1 MASAPGVAA
10 KAASIFRRVLA
21 MARRRFRIFA
31 KGAGDEHG
39 GAGEPEPAADPGAPA
54 AAPAVDSDARD
65 WTVGEDPPGPAAA
78 ASAPEDGAEALLP
91 RELHA
96 NGTSAS
102 PGPVPDA
109 AEWLLRGH
117 EARQPARVASEAG
130 APAAAERPIENAR
143 AVEKDVGTS
152 RSLGAEEDL
161 EKATRPATER
171 FAAVEHR
178 LAEAAQRADRAEER
192 AVIAEK
198 RLIAAGRAAE
208 ERLERVA
215 EAQRELEQA
224 TERAKR
230 GDEVEPTSIA
240 AMAAEAESLASDSE
254 PATAAAP
261 ELEPPLWVAVEPKP
275 VARPGSEAT
284 TEAEAQPDPEPQ
296 AEAKP
301 ELEPPQRS
309 APAVEPDH
317 APAEGMV
324 SLSLAEF
331 KELRELGMSVTQ
343 AKRVIRY
350 REERNGFRTLD
361 ELDQVPGFP
370 RTFLSGVK
378 ERLVP

>member
-1 MASAPGVAA
+1 
-10 KAASIFRRVLA
+10 
-21 MARRRFRIFA
+21 MARRRFRIFG

-39 GAGEPEPAADPGAPA
+39 GPGEPEPAAEPGAPP
-54 AAPAVDSDARD
+54 AAPTVDSDARE
-65 WTVGEDPPGPAAA
+65 WTVGGNPAGPAAV
-78 ASAPEDGAEALLP
+78 ASAPEEGAETLLP
-91 RELHA
+91 PNLQP
-96 NGTSAS
+96 NGTPAS
-102 PGPVPDA
+102 PGPAPDA
-109 AEWLLRGH
+109 TEWLLRGH
-117 EARQPARVASEAG
+117 EARQPARIASEASS
-130 APAAAERPIENAR
+130 PAAERPIDKAQ
-143 AVEKDVGTS
+143 AVEEDVERS
-152 RSLGAEEDL
+152 RPPVAEEEV
-161 EKATRPATER
+161 EKRARPATER
-171 FAAVEHR
+171 LAAVEER
-178 LAEAAQRADRAEER
+178 LAEAARRADRAEER
-192 AVIAEK
+192 AALAEK
-198 RLIAAGRAAE
+198 RLIAAGRAAD

-215 EAQRELEQA
+215 EAQRELEEA

-254 PATAAAP
+254 AATAAEP
-261 ELEPPLWVAVEPKP
+261 ELEPPSWVAVEPKR
-275 VARPGSEAT
+275 VARSGPEAE
-284 TEAEAQPDPEPQ
+284 TEAEAEPEPVAKSQPEPEPETQ
-296 AEAKP
+296 AEP
-301 ELEPPQRS
+301 EPEPPRRS
-309 APAVEPDH
+309 APAVEPDP

>member
-1 MASAPGVAA
+1 
-10 KAASIFRRVLA
+10 
-21 MARRRFRIFA
+21 MARRRFRIFG
-31 KGAGDEHG
+31 KGAGDVHG
-39 GAGEPEPAADPGAPA
+39 GPGEPEPAGEPGAPP
-54 AAPAVDSDARD
+54 AAPGVDSDARD
-65 WTVGEDPPGPAAA
+65 WTVGEDPEGPAAA
-78 ASAPEDGAEALLP
+78 ASALEEGAEELLP
-91 RELHA
+91 PELHA

-102 PGPVPDA
+102 PGPAPDA

-130 APAAAERPIENAR
+130 APPAAERPIQKAQ
-143 AVEKDVGTS
+143 AVEEDVETS
-152 RSLGAEEDL
+152 RPPLAEEDV

-171 FAAVEHR
+171 LAAVEQR
-178 LAEAAQRADRAEER
+178 LAEAARRADRAEGR
-192 AVIAEK
+192 AAMAEK
-198 RLIAAGRAAE
+198 RLIAAGRAAD

-215 EAQRELEQA
+215 EAQRELEEA

-230 GDEVEPTSIA
+230 RDEVEPTSIA

-254 PATAAAP
+254 AATAAEP
-261 ELEPPLWVAVEPKP
+261 ELEPPSWVAVEPKP
-275 VARPGSEAT
+275 VARSRREAE
-284 TEAEAQPDPEPQ
+284 TEAEAEPEPEAKSEPEPEPEAEAEPDPESPR
-296 AEAKP
+296 
-301 ELEPPQRS
+301 RS

>member
-1 MASAPGVAA
+1 MA
-10 KAASIFRRVLA
+10 
-21 MARRRFRIFA
+21 RRFRIFG
-31 KGAGDEHG
+31 KGVLDEHG
-39 GAGEPEPAADPGAPA
+39 GPGEPEPTAEPGAPP

-65 WTVGEDPPGPAAA
+65 WTVGEDPAGPPAAA
-78 ASAPEDGAEALLP
+78 GAPEEGAEALLP
-91 RELHA
+91 RDLHA
-96 NGTSAS
+96 NGTSAA
-102 PGPVPDA
+102 PGPGPDA

-117 EARQPARVASEAG
+117 EARQPARVAPEAG
-130 APAAAERPIENAR
+130 APAAAERRIEAAP
-143 AVEKDVGTS
+143 AVEEDPGTS
-152 RSLGAEEDL
+152 KRPVAEENS
-161 EKATRPATER
+161 ERATRPATER
-171 FAAVEHR
+171 LAAVEQR
-178 LAEAAQRADRAEER
+178 LADAALRADRAEER
-192 AVIAEK
+192 AAIAEK
-198 RLIAAGRAAE
+198 QLIAAGRATE

-215 EAQRELEQA
+215 EAQRELERA
-224 TERAKR
+224 AERAKR

-240 AMAAEAESLASDSE
+240 AMAAEAESLASDSK
-254 PATAAAP
+254 PATAAEP
-261 ELEPPLWVAVEPKP
+261 ELEPPSWV
-275 VARPGSEAT
+275 VAE
-284 TEAEAQPDPEPQ
+284 
-296 AEAKP
+296 P
-301 ELEPPQRS
+301 ELDPPQRP